1 MTATFKNT
9 IAIILFTSLGLGFAT
24 AQEETMRAPKQQIEF
39 RHDNDFVLF
48 TDRYYSTGLFL
59 TYRRALAAGIFPN
72 TKEQLSFQLQQ
83 QAYTPSNVDT
93 ENILKIDRPYA
104 GFTAFTAGWSIAKN
118 SHLWEVKTVFGLTG
132 PSSGAGRFQRWHH
145 ENIVFVSVPTWFT
158 EIEDSFHANLEV
170 RHAMEV
176 ELAPIP
182 FGVRLALHTTA
193 AYGTKDIYAQ
203 PEVVTYFGRRSPL
216 SSSIAYDQ
224 VGSLEREIYFS
235 LRFGYR
241 FVSHNALL
249 QGNILGDDS
258 LYTINPNSKFFRWGL
273 DLYHRFQK
281 NDYRFGYRFI
291 SEEAIELKTHQYL
304 FFSYARS
311 F

>member
-1 MTATFKNT
+1 MIASFKK
-9 IAIILFTSLGLGFAT
+9 IIGCILFSYLGLAFAA
-24 AQEETMRAPKQQIEF
+24 AQEETVKPPKNQIEF

-48 TDRYYSTGLFL
+48 TDRYYSTGMFL
-59 TYRRALAAGIFPN
+59 TYRRALASGIFSYG
-72 TKEQLSFQLQQ
+72 KQQLSFQLQQ
-83 QAYTPSNVDT
+83 QAYTPSNIDT
-93 ENILKIDRPYA
+93 EEVLKIDRPYA
-104 GFTAFTAGWSIAKN
+104 GFTAFTAGWSLAKN
-118 SHLWEVKTVFGLTG
+118 SHLWEVRTVFGLTG
-132 PSSGAGRFQRWHH
+132 PSSGAGQFQRWHH
-145 ENIVFVSVPTWFT
+145 KNIVFVSIPTWFT

-170 RHAMEV
+170 KHAMEL
-176 ELAPIP
+176 ELAPNP
-182 FGVRLALHTTA
+182 FGVRIALHTMA

-203 PEVVTYFGRRSPL
+203 PELVTYFGRRNPL
-216 SSSIAYDQ
+216 ASSIAYDQ

-249 QGNILGDDS
+249 QGNILGDES
-258 LYTINPNSKFFRWGL
+258 LYTIDPNSKFFRWGL

-291 SEEAIELKTHQYL
+291 SEEAIELTTHQYL